1 MLLHNGNIQFFLWPG
16 LCKHSCASGCQENN
30 QTVISAT
37 IPAHKGCQ
45 ALLLIVSVRETIQ
58 REWMQSTLSSANA
71 VWSHLAVEFPKGKK
85 SSQVITFCQ
94 SKQIIFLALCPAFQE
109 AGKGQETIYI
119 PIGKLL
125 NLLKSWLCWQ
135 LTGDNVGPNGC
146 SSRPAERWVRLQET
160 DKRKVHQGNSS
171 LKKIYFLIFFYWS
184 IFCDLQ

>member
-1 MLLHNGNIQFFLWPG
+1 MCIWMPGKQSDSDISHNPSSQRLPSPPVDCVCERDNP
-16 LCKHSCASGCQENN
+16 
-30 QTVISAT
+30 
-37 IPAHKGCQ
+37 KG
-45 ALLLIVSVRETIQ
+45 
-58 REWMQSTLSSANA
+58 MNA
-71 VWSHLAVEFPKGKK
+71 VYPIQCQCCLVPPGSGVSQGEEIIPGHHLLPEQANYFPG
-85 SSQVITFCQ
+85 
-94 SKQIIFLALCPAFQE
+94 LCPAFQE

-171 LKKIYFLIFFYWS
+171 LKKIYFLIFFY
-184 IFCDLQ
+184 